1 MRGNAWQV
9 ANRAGM
15 LHQMPPFLGA
25 LRTME
30 GPGAVGLADSFV
42 VVTLD
47 GAAQELCLRLHRPT
61 LCVADDWNTTGLG
74 AVPELCMRSVL
85 AAEHLVSALH
95 GLHRALCRSR

>member
-1 MRGNAWQV
+1 
-9 ANRAGM
+9 M

-30 GPGAVGLADSFV
+30 GSGAAGLADAFV

-74 AVPELCMRSVL
+74 AGPRLCLRCPASAECL
-85 AAEHLVSALH
+85 ASAPH
-95 GLHRALCRSR
+95 GVYRGLRRSR

>member
-1 MRGNAWQV
+1 V

-30 GPGAVGLADSFV
+30 ASAGLADAFV

-47 GAAQELCLRLHRPT
+47 SAAQELCLRLHRLA

-74 AVPELCMRSVL
+74 ALPWLCIRSLPAADRPSCRRCRPTPCSVPEQMSC
-85 AAEHLVSALH
+85 
-95 GLHRALCRSR
+95 

>member
-1 MRGNAWQV
+1 MKPRHPLPVGRQIMASGCPIIIEGGPSISQV

-30 GPGAVGLADSFV
+30 GGGGTALADAFI

-47 GAAQELCLRLHRPT
+47 GAAQELCLQLHLPK

-74 AVPELCMRSVL
+74 TP
-85 AAEHLVSALH
+85 
-95 GLHRALCRSR
+95 